1 MKQAYARVSTK
12 GQLVIP
18 ASIRERFGIEAGTR
32 IKFVEEGPRLV
43 LVPETLTAKLEMI
56 SRMRGVTK
64 GGPSMTDSLLEERR
78 KERARELEEEGW

>member
-43 LVPETLTAKLEMI
+43 LVPETLTAKLETI

>member
-1 MKQAYARVSTK
+1 MKQTYARVSSK

-18 ASIRERFGIEAGTR
+18 ASIREKFGIETGTR
-32 IKFVEEGPRLV
+32 IRFIEEGPRLV
-43 LVPETLTAKLEMI
+43 LVPETLSAKLEMI
-56 SRMRGVTK
+56 RRSRGITK